1 MSTNQRLLEGKVA
14 IVTGGASGI
23 GAETVRLFVENG
35 ASVVVADV
43 QDELGHHLATSIGLV
58 DKVSYC
64 HCDIRDEKQ
73 VEETVAFA
81 LDKYGSLD
89 IMFSNAGIAGSLS
102 FNMLDLDLND
112 FDNTMAV
119 NLRGAA
125 ACIKHAARV
134 MVARR
139 TRGSIICTGS
149 VAGSVGIG
157 AVGGVSYTASK
168 HGLLGLVRSACGQL
182 GGYGIRVNSVSP
194 YIVATPLV
202 CKTLDVEASEVERA
216 GVVGSNLQG
225 IALKPIHVAE
235 AALFLA
241 SHQSAYIS
249 GQDLAVDGGFLAV
262 NRGIELSLA
271 TLKT

>member
-1 MSTNQRLLEGKVA
+1 MSKQRLEGKVA

-23 GAETVRLFVENG
+23 GAEAVRVFVENG
-35 ASVVVADV
+35 AFVVVADV
-43 QDELGHHLATSIGLV
+43 QDELGHHLASSIGLLE
-58 DKVSYC
+58 KVSYR

-81 LDKYGSLD
+81 VEKYGSLD
-89 IMFSNAGIAGSLS
+89 IMFSNAGIAGSIS
-102 FNMLDLDLND
+102 NILDLDLND
-112 FDNTMAV
+112 FDNAMAV

-149 VAGSVGIG
+149 VVASVGIG
-157 AVGGVSYTASK
+157 AAAGVSYTASK
-168 HGLLGLVRSACGQL
+168 HGLIGLVRSACGEL
-182 GGYGIRVNSVSP
+182 GRYGIRVNSVSP
-194 YIVATPLV
+194 YVVATPLV
-202 CKTLDVEASEVERA
+202 CRALNVEASEVESA
-216 GVVGSNLQG
+216 GGVGTSLRG
-225 IALKPIHVAE
+225 IVLKPIHVAE

-241 SHQSAYIS
+241 SDESAYIS
-249 GQDLAVDGGFLAV
+249 GHDLTVDGGFLAV

-271 TLKT
+271 SFKTK

>member
-1 MSTNQRLLEGKVA
+1 MSKQRLEGKVA

-23 GAETVRLFVENG
+23 GAEAVRVFVENG
-35 ASVVVADV
+35 AFVVVADV
-43 QDELGHHLATSIGLV
+43 QDELGHLLASSIGLLE
-58 DKVSYC
+58 KVSYC

-81 LDKYGSLD
+81 VEKYGSLD
-89 IMFSNAGIAGSLS
+89 IMFSNAGIAGSIS
-102 FNMLDLDLND
+102 NILDLDLND
-112 FDNTMAV
+112 FDNAMAV

-139 TRGSIICTGS
+139 TRGSIICTAS
-149 VAGSVGIG
+149 VAASVGIG
-157 AVGGVSYTASK
+157 AAAGVSYTASK
-168 HGLLGLVRSACGQL
+168 HGLIGLVRSACGEL

-194 YIVATPLV
+194 YVVATPLV
-202 CKTLDVEASEVERA
+202 CRALDVEASEVESA
-216 GVVGSNLQG
+216 GGVGTSLQG
-225 IALKPIHVAE
+225 IVLKPIHVAQ

-241 SHQSAYIS
+241 SDESAYIS
-249 GQDLAVDGGFLAV
+249 GHDLTVDGGFLAV

-271 TLKT
+271 SVKTK